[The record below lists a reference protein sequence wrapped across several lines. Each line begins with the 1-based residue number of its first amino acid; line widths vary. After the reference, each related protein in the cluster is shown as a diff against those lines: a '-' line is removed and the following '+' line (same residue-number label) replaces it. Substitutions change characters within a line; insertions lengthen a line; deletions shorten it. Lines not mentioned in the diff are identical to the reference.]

1 MDRPGLPAGLRATPG
16 ERKGGNNMFKKE
28 SLLLGL
34 LITTAAAVVAIPVGI
49 MTALTAEKMV
59 EDKQKEA

>member
-1 MDRPGLPAGLRATPG
+1 
-16 ERKGGNNMFKKE
+16 MFKKE